1 LRLLRLLVDEKL
13 SAGLPWPAL
22 RLGGFLGN
30 DTEGGADYEQAVGDV
45 VTGPWAN
52 SLRWASTRRGPD
64 FQGERLVLGCGTFER
79 RDFTVRLPP
88 ASAGGVELAVELST
102 SCPGVMN
109 FPHDPR
115 MAVSGE
121 GQTTI
126 PREAASDQDM
136 HVLATGRHAPRIL
149 VVDDHATIAG
159 LMSQLLSQ
167 RGYEVVTAADAEQ
180 AAAEVRRQAPDL
192 ILSDVKMPGKSG
204 YELCRELKADPAT
217 RLIPFVLITGLS
229 DSVDKVRGIEAGADD
244 FLNKPVLAEEL
255 TARVK
260 SLLRVKEFTDELE
273 TADSVLCTL
282 GLAVESRDP
291 YTEGHC
297 ERLAARA
304 ADLGRHLGLDTD
316 SIVALR
322 RGGYLHDLGKIAVPD
337 AILKKGTDL
346 TLQEWEIMKV
356 HPVTGE
362 NICKPLKS
370 LRLVLPIIRHHH
382 EHADGSGYPDGLR
395 SGEIPLLSRV
405 LQVVDV
411 YDALR
416 TARPYKLALGHDEA
430 AQTMREEA
438 RQGLWDAEL
447 VNEFFSML
455 VEKRSVA

>member
-1 LRLLRLLVDEKL
+1 MSFPRD
-13 SAGLPWPAL
+13 S
-22 RLGGFLGN
+22 
-30 DTEGGADYEQAVGDV
+30 
-45 VTGPWAN
+45 
-52 SLRWASTRRGPD
+52 RR
-64 FQGERLVLGCGTFER
+64 
-79 RDFTVRLPP
+79 
-88 ASAGGVELAVELST
+88 
-102 SCPGVMN
+102 
-109 FPHDPR
+109 
-115 MAVSGE
+115 AVSDEDG
-121 GQTTI
+121 TTSQ
-126 PREAASDQDM
+126 PKGASDQDM
-136 HVLATGRHAPRIL
+136 HVLATRRQAPRIL
-149 VVDDHATIAG
+149 VVDDHPTIAG
-159 LMSQLLSQ
+159 LMSQLLTQ
-167 RGYEVVTAADAEQ
+167 RGYDVVTAENAEQ
-180 AAAEVRRQAPDL
+180 AAAEVRRQPPDL
-192 ILSDVKMPGKSG
+192 ILSDVRMPGRSG
-204 YELCRELKADPAT
+204 YELCRELKSDPAT
-217 RLIPFVLITGLS
+217 RLIPFVLITGLT
-229 DSVDKVRGIEAGADD
+229 DSTDKLHGIEAGADD

-282 GLAVESRDP
+282 GLIVEGRDP

-297 ERLAARA
+297 ERLAVRA
-304 ADLGRHLGLDTD
+304 ADLGRHLRLDED

-337 AILKKGTDL
+337 AILKKGSNL
-346 TLQEWEIMKV
+346 TSAEWEIMKQ

-362 NICKPLKS
+362 NICRPLKS

-395 SGEIPLLSRV
+395 AGEIPLLPRV

-416 TARPYKLALGHDEA
+416 TARPYKPARSHDQA

>member
-1 LRLLRLLVDEKL
+1 M
-13 SAGLPWPAL
+13 SLPDDSRP
-22 RLGGFLGN
+22 
-30 DTEGGADYEQAVGDV
+30 
-45 VTGPWAN
+45 
-52 SLRWASTRRGPD
+52 
-64 FQGERLVLGCGTFER
+64 
-79 RDFTVRLPP
+79 
-88 ASAGGVELAVELST
+88 
-102 SCPGVMN
+102 
-109 FPHDPR
+109 
-115 MAVSGE
+115 AVSGE
-121 GQTTI
+121 DGTTA
-126 PREAASDQDM
+126 RRKAASDLDM
-136 HVLATGRHAPRIL
+136 HDILPRRQVPRIL
-149 VVDDHATIAG
+149 VVDDQPSIAG
-159 LMSQLLSQ
+159 LMSHLLTV
-167 RGYEVVTAADAEQ
+167 RGYEVVTAGDAQQ
-180 AAAEVRRQAPDL
+180 AEAEVRRHAPDL
-192 ILSDVKMPGKSG
+192 ILSDVRMPGKSG
-204 YELCRELKADPAT
+204 YELCRELKSDPAT

-229 DSVDKVRGIEAGADD
+229 DSADKLQGIEAGADD
-244 FLNKPVLAEEL
+244 FLNKPVLPEEL

-282 GLAVESRDP
+282 GLIVEGRDP

-297 ERLAARA
+297 ERLAEHA
-304 ADLGRHLGLDTD
+304 ADLGRHLGLDED

-337 AILKKGTDL
+337 AILKKGSDL
-346 TLQEWEIMKV
+346 TLPEWAIMKQ

-382 EHADGSGYPDGLR
+382 EHADGSGYPDGL
-395 SGEIPLLSRV
+395 GADEIPLLPRV

-416 TARPYKLALGHDEA
+416 TARPYKPALPHDEA

-455 VEKRSVA
+455 VEARNVA

>member
-1 LRLLRLLVDEKL
+1 MNGLLTLRH
-13 SAGLPWPAL
+13 
-22 RLGGFLGN
+22 
-30 DTEGGADYEQAVGDV
+30 
-45 VTGPWAN
+45 
-52 SLRWASTRRGPD
+52 
-64 FQGERLVLGCGTFER
+64 
-79 RDFTVRLPP
+79 
-88 ASAGGVELAVELST
+88 T
-102 SCPGVMN
+102 S
-109 FPHDPR
+109 
-115 MAVSGE
+115 
-121 GQTTI
+121 
-126 PREAASDQDM
+126 
-136 HVLATGRHAPRIL
+136 RIL
-149 VVDDHATIAG
+149 VVDDHPTIAG
-159 LMSQLLSQ
+159 LMSQLLVQ
-167 RGYEVVTAADAEQ
+167 RGYEVVTAGNVDQ
-180 AAAEVRRQAPDL
+180 ALAEVRRQAPDL

-204 YELCRELKADPAT
+204 YEFCRQLKSDPAT
-217 RLIPFVLITGLS
+217 RLIPFVLITGLT
-229 DSVDKVRGIEAGADD
+229 DSADKVRGIEAGADD

-282 GLAVESRDP
+282 GLSVESRDP

-297 ERLAARA
+297 ERLAVRA
-304 ADLGRHLGLDTD
+304 ADLGRHLGLDED

-337 AILKKGTDL
+337 AILKKGSDL
-346 TLQEWEIMKV
+346 TLAEWEIMKL

-395 SGEIPLLSRV
+395 AGEIPLLPRI

-416 TARPYKLALGHDEA
+416 TARPYKPALTHDQSAE
-430 AQTMREEA
+430 TMREEA
-438 RQGLWDAEL
+438 RQGLWDAQL

-455 VEKRSVA
+455 VEQRSVA